1 MYKNVFVSLVY
12 VYHMHKY
19 LQRPKK
25 ALNFLE
31 LEFQMFV
38 SCCVGD
44 GNQTW
49 VLCKSTKY
57 S

>member
-1 MYKNVFVSLVY
+1 MYKNVFVSLIY
-12 VYHMHKY
+12 VHHMHKY

-38 SCCVGD
+38 SRCVGD
-44 GNQTW
+44 GNQT
-49 VLCKSTKY
+49 
-57 S
+57 